1 MAGADLVVYTVAA
14 AAQTKDSPR
23 HDMVQWTLTVLQ
35 RRLAVAKL
43 QCAQLLAMPG
53 RLRTAS
59 WAKARRVHR

>member
-1 MAGADLVVYTVAA
+1 MVYTVAA

-23 HDMVQWTLTVLQ
+23 QDMVLTVLQ

-43 QCAQLLAMPG
+43 QYAQLLAMPG